1 MNNDFEKTATELS
14 LEALRPSQL
23 VAEGNLARQSDINFY
38 SRRKMAFVSRTCPG
52 CDGSFVTQFCEKDG
66 FTFQRCSAC
75 LSIFMNPG
83 PNQSDVDEFYRQSAN
98 YKFWAEKIYPATRE
112 RRIQTLHRK
121 RAVALSS
128 WSKKLGLAP
137 KKYLE
142 YGAGTGDTARVFVD
156 SLKTG
161 IEAFAVEPNPDM
173 QGALRR
179 NGISPL
185 DALDGR
191 NDFDIVAAWEVI
203 EHFLAP
209 RQLLIAAHHAL
220 RVGGMMMLS
229 TPNASSV
236 EVLALGSQSTTI
248 DVEHISLLTPSAI
261 LLLSRSVGFEVL
273 SVDTNGEL
281 DHELLEAAGLKLEWN
296 DFRKGSLRREPF
308 SFSNFGVS
316 SNMTI
321 VLRKLEPNKPGSWH
335 GFKTPGS

>member
-1 MNNDFEKTATELS
+1 ME
-14 LEALRPSQL
+14 
-23 VAEGNLARQSDINFY
+23 
-38 SRRKMAFVSRTCPG
+38 FVSRDCPG
-52 CDGSFVTQFCEKDG
+52 CDGSFATQFCEKDG

-98 YKFWAEKIYPATRE
+98 YKFWAEKIYPETRE
-112 RRIQTLHRK
+112 HRIETLHRK

-128 WSKKLGLAP
+128 WSKKMGLAP

-142 YGAGTGDTARVFVD
+142 FGAGTGDTARVFVD
-156 SLKTG
+156 TLNTDV
-161 IEAFAVEPNPDM
+161 EAFAVEPNPDM
-173 QGALRR
+173 QEALRR

-191 NDFDIVAAWEVI
+191 GDFDIVAAWEVR
-203 EHFLAP
+203 EHFLSP

-220 RVGGMMMLS
+220 RAGGLMMLS
-229 TPNASSV
+229 TPNAASL
-236 EVLALGSQSTTI
+236 EVLALGSQSSTI
-248 DVEHISLLTPSAI
+248 DVEHISLLTPAAI
-261 LLLSRSVGFEVL
+261 LLMSRSVGFEVL
-273 SVDTNGEL
+273 SIDINGEL

-308 SFSNFGVS
+308 SFSDFAVS

-321 VLRKLEPNKPGSWH
+321 VLRKLEPNTAASWH
-335 GFKTPGS
+335 GYKALGS